1 MTEKQIEFHNRN
13 KYRKRIGRCVICS
26 GESHWNEEKGRYDRF
41 CSDACKAKYVEVRN
55 KRMLDK
61 YGTTNLAGDM
71 DFQKNKLLANRSI
84 AKVYEFQDGQRRIV
98 LSNIEYGILSELE
111 KMGYA
116 SDDIDAPASF
126 VINYEFEGQKKQ
138 HIPDIFIKSLNL
150 IISAK
155 DGLDNPNTHPSF
167 QKDRKKNIC
176 IYKSILDNY
185 KYNYIQIEGEK
196 EVKATKSIMETAE
209 KVIRKNT
216 RLIIPPRIDFVLY
229 REGKDYAQAL
239 ENLMERKYPDIVNAD
254 RCINKIHHAL
264 LELRPSG
271 EYVGLYFSY
280 DIVGEKIF
288 IPYSE
293 DDIDCLLS
301 TEVSKVE
308 DRNNVLVLIELSHR
322 NITATDLFACG
333 EKSNL
338 LKLFKLCGLEYE
350 TGKTI
355 DQLLEEL
362 FENNPCEE
370 YQEFKDKIAN
380 IDEGVFEIEHNEE
393 TWE

>member
-26 GESHWNEEKGRYDRF
+26 GESKWNEEKGRYDRF
-41 CSDACKAKYVEVRN
+41 CSDACKSKYVEIRN

-84 AKVYEFQDGQRRIV
+84 AKVYEFGDGQRRIV
-98 LSNIEYGILSELE
+98 LSNIEYGILSELD
-111 KMGYA
+111 KMGY
-116 SDDIDAPASF
+116 SSEDIEAPASF
-126 VINYEFEGQKKQ
+126 VINYEFEGQRKQ

-167 QKDRKKNIC
+167 QKDRKKNIS

-196 EVKATKSIMETAE
+196 EVQATKSIIQTAE
-209 KVIRKNT
+209 KIIGRNT

-229 REGKDYAQAL
+229 RE
-239 ENLMERKYPDIVNAD
+239 DIS
-254 RCINKIHHAL
+254 INKEPSKIHHAI
-264 LELRPSG
+264 LELSHAG
-271 EYVGLYFSY
+271 EYLGIYFSH
-280 DIVGEKIF
+280 DIVCGKVF
-288 IPYSE
+288 IPNKE
-293 DDIDCLLS
+293 DDIKYLLC
-301 TEVSKVE
+301 TDMSKIE
-308 DRNNVLVLIELSHR
+308 DRNNFLVLIELSHR
-322 NITATDLFACG
+322 NITANDLFSCD
-333 EKSNL
+333 EKSNI
-338 LKLFKLCGLEYE
+338 LKLIKLCGIEYQ

-355 DQLLEEL
+355 DQILEEL

-370 YQEFKDKIAN
+370 YRDYKEKISN
-380 IDEGVFEIEHNEE
+380 LDEGVFEIEHNTE
-393 TWE
+393 TW